1 MTFLTRIQLLL
12 DERQVSKNKFL
23 SEIGANKSSLFD
35 WERRGTTPGGDT
47 LCKIADYFG
56 VSVDYLL
63 GRTDAKALAS
73 DTPDPILAVILE
85 RYEALNPEGREKLA
99 DLADDLAASG
109 KYIKNNAPGLGASQI

>member
-1 MTFLTRIQLLL
+1 MQLRLFEL
-12 DERQVSKNKFL
+12 MAESGITQLKLSKETGISTGNI
-23 SEIGANKSSLFD
+23 SDWKSGRSSPKAD
-35 WERRGTTPGGDT
+35 A
-47 LCKIADYFG
+47 LCKIADYLG

-73 DTPDPILAVILE
+73 DTPDPLLAVILE

-109 KYIKNNAPGLGASQI
+109 KYIKTNAPGLGASQI

>member
-1 MTFLTRIQLLL
+1 MFY
-12 DERQVSKNKFL
+12 ERLKIICAENGTNVTTLVSTLGMSGGNHT
-23 SEIGANKSSLFD
+23 SWKS
-35 WERRGTTPGGDT
+35 GNIPKADT

-73 DTPDPILAVILE
+73 DTPDPLLAVILE

-109 KYIKNNAPGLGASQI
+109 KYIKTNAPGLGASQI